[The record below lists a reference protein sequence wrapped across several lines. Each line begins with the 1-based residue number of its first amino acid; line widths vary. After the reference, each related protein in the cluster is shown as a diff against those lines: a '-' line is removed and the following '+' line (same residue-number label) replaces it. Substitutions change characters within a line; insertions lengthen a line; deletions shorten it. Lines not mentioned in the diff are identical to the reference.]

1 MSEGQ
6 VILVTGVAEYWGSR
20 VAARLVNGGNCH
32 VIGLD
37 GQQPEKEIRGLD
49 FVLADI
55 RNPLMVELLKDE
67 RVETVC
73 HLDFV
78 HSTRRSESAFDANV
92 MGTTKL
98 LGACKE
104 AGVRSVVFK
113 SSTAIYG
120 ARPTNSAFL
129 TEGHPVRGSKRY
141 GYLRDLVER
150 EKFCNGFCRRVPD
163 MDVTI
168 LRFPSIVGPTA
179 DTPMTRFLRAP
190 WTPSMM
196 GFDPMMQIIH
206 ENDVVDALLHAV
218 RSGTKGAF
226 NVAAEDPMPLG
237 KIRGL
242 VGKLPLS
249 VLHPFANL
257 GIVLLGTARV
267 DMDRYLPIDPDCLRF
282 PWVGDLTR
290 MRAELGFVPRYTA
303 DETLRE
309 FAARLR
315 LGRYRTGSISLAQDE
330 VQMRELLERRRR
342 NRARQSPADA
352 NLEEGQQDDE

>member
-1 MSEGQ
+1 MSKRE
-6 VILVTGVAEYWGSR
+6 VILVTGAAGYWGSR
-20 VAARLVNGGNCH
+20 VAARLVNGGSCN

-37 GQQPEKEIRGLD
+37 AEQPEKEIKGLD
-49 FVLADI
+49 LILADI

-67 RVETVC
+67 CVDTVC

-98 LGACKE
+98 LGACHE
-104 AGVRSVVFK
+104 AGVRSVVLK
-113 SSTAIYG
+113 SSTAVYG

-129 TEGHPVRGSKRY
+129 SEGHSLRGSRRY

-150 EKFCNGFCRRVPD
+150 EKFCNGFCRRVTD
-163 MDVTI
+163 MVVTT

-179 DTPMTRFLRAP
+179 DTPMTRFLRTP

-206 ENDVVDALLHAV
+206 ENDVVDALLHAA
-218 RSGTKGAF
+218 RNGKKGAF

-237 KIRGL
+237 KMRGL

-249 VLHPFANL
+249 VFHPFASW
-257 GIVLLGTARV
+257 GVALLGTARL
-267 DMDRYLPIDPDCLRF
+267 DLDQYLPIEPDYLRY

-290 MRAELGFVPRYTA
+290 MREELGFVPRYTA

-330 VQMRELLERRRR
+330 VQMRELLARRRR
-342 NRARQSPADA
+342 NRARQSPPSAD
-352 NLEEGQQDDE
+352 LEEGQQDDE

>member
-1 MSEGQ
+1 MSGERA
-6 VILVTGVAEYWGSR
+6 ILVTGVAGYWGTR
-20 VAARLVNGGNCH
+20 VAARLAADENYH

-37 GQQPEKEIRGLD
+37 AEQPAGQRNGLD

-55 RNPLMVELLKDE
+55 RNPLMVDLLRDE
-67 RVETVC
+67 RVDTVC

-78 HSTRRSESAFDANV
+78 HSIRRSESAFDANV

-104 AGVRSVVFK
+104 AGVRRVVLK

-129 TEGHPVRGSKRY
+129 TEGHPVRGSRRF

-150 EKFCNGFCRRVPD
+150 EKFCNGYCRRVPE
-163 MDVTI
+163 MSVTT
-168 LRFPSIVGPTA
+168 LRFSSIVGPTA
-179 DTPMTRFLRAP
+179 DTPMTRFLRTP
-190 WTPSMM
+190 WAPSMM

-218 RSGTKGAF
+218 RNDTKGAF
-226 NVAAEDPMPLG
+226 NVAAEDPMPLS
-237 KIRGL
+237 KMRGL

-249 VLHPFANL
+249 VFHPFASW
-257 GIVLLGTARV
+257 GIALLGTARV
-267 DMDRYLPIDPDCLRF
+267 DLEDYLPIAPDYLRY

-290 MRAELGFVPRYTA
+290 MREELGLVPRYTA
-303 DETLRE
+303 DETLRQ

-315 LGRYRTGSISLAQDE
+315 LGRYRTGSVSLAQDE
-330 VQMRELLERRRR
+330 VQMRELIERRRR
-342 NRARQSPADA
+342 NRARQNLP
-352 NLEEGQQDDE
+352 NVGLEEGPQDDE

>member
-1 MSEGQ
+1 MSERE
-6 VILVTGVAEYWGSR
+6 VILITGVAGYWGSR
-20 VAARLVNGGNCH
+20 VAARLVNGENNH
-32 VIGLD
+32 IIGLD
-37 GQQPEKEIRGLD
+37 GEQPEKDIKGLD
-49 FVLADI
+49 FILADI
-55 RNPLMVELLKDE
+55 RNPLMVELLQDE
-67 RVETVC
+67 KVDTVC

-98 LGACKE
+98 LGACHE
-104 AGVRSVVFK
+104 AGVRSVVLK

-129 TEGHPVRGSKRY
+129 TEGHPVRGSRRY

-163 MDVTI
+163 MVVTT
-168 LRFPSIVGPTA
+168 LRFSSIVGPTA
-179 DTPMTRFLRAP
+179 DTPMTRFLRTP

-206 ENDVVDALLHAV
+206 ENDVVDALLHSA
-218 RSGTKGAF
+218 RNGTKGAF

-237 KIRGL
+237 KMRGL

-249 VLHPFANL
+249 VFHPFASW
-257 GIVLLGTARV
+257 GIALLGTARV
-267 DMDRYLPIDPDCLRF
+267 DLEDYLPIEPDYLRH

-290 MRAELGFVPRYTA
+290 MREELGFVPRYTA

-330 VQMRELLERRRR
+330 VQMRELIERRRR
-342 NRARQSPADA
+342 SRAGQNSPGADP
-352 NLEEGQQDDE
+352 EEGQQDDE

>member
-1 MSEGQ
+1 
-6 VILVTGVAEYWGSR
+6 
-20 VAARLVNGGNCH
+20 
-32 VIGLD
+32 
-37 GQQPEKEIRGLD
+37 
-49 FVLADI
+49 
-55 RNPLMVELLKDE
+55 
-67 RVETVC
+67 
-73 HLDFV
+73 
-78 HSTRRSESAFDANV
+78 
-92 MGTTKL
+92 
-98 LGACKE
+98 
-104 AGVRSVVFK
+104 VVFK